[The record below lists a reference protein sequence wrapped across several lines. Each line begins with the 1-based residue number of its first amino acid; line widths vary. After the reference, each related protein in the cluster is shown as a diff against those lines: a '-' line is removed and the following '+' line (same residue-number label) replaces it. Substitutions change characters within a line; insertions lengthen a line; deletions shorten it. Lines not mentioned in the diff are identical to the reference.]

1 MSPLISKQHGR
12 VNSLMLLSVV
22 GLVAALAGIAYNF
35 WQMSISAGWDDQ
47 YRAAVSELRVATQ
60 DINVSSR
67 EAFSGNTSAFDDLLT
82 SETEFP
88 MNLGTLQRGSESLPA
103 PGASMQAYVNSIEGD
118 WAIVNDSVE
127 AILAAQSRI
136 LFLRDVSRNL
146 NTNIK
151 TIQGHYADLVDTL
164 GDSGVSNATLLAAQ
178 QQLWLIERIGRNLDR
193 ILEGGAS
200 AKAAAEEFKQ
210 DALLFQRNMEGLRQ
224 GDSLRDIVALT
235 DADAI
240 ETLELAA
247 ELYVQ
252 ISESVNEIYDA
263 HPELILAA
271 KAAAAIART
280 TPSLSVN
287 IGNAGVQVDR
297 LKDARSFSGTTATYL
312 GGLCVLFLALITV
325 RMNGARSQERQ
336 AKEQAAATEEEVQE
350 KVHEIQP
357 LAEGNLTRDLTVT
370 DGITKPIAVAINQL
384 LAWIREVVASV
395 KNSSSQ
401 VNEAV
406 EESTRASAVVKLS
419 LEEVG
424 SIVADTASTSSEL
437 SLINNHMAALA
448 ETTDQVSDEA
458 VEAARQG
465 DDRVQ
470 TLMVSVEEI
479 RESQQTVA
487 KTSKRLGDD
496 IEIVAD
502 LLFKIREV
510 ANAISTLAMNTRI
523 EAASYSGEG
532 GQRFAGI
539 ADETGKLANQ
549 TNDIVQ
555 EADRAIRSVS
565 NRMAESNRNMEGA
578 TQSLVKLTGI
588 ASNVRERFERILSLS
603 ENTRNYMGDMRQQIQ
618 QSGQSSGHV
627 TDSVSDILEK
637 ILGTQQAANRMD
649 SATNDLRKLFDRLR
663 EDTQRFKMAEE
674 AQDKNTQGED
684 TQGEDTQGENTQGR
698 EIATTA
704 TVVPATDDEVY
715 ELHSASA
722 EKSESDLDLD
732 LELDS
737 FDDMFDAPLHDEL
750 EQKAS

>member
-1 MSPLISKQHGR
+1 ISKQHGR
-12 VNSLMLLSVV
+12 VDSLMLISVL
-22 GLVAALAGIAYNF
+22 GLIAALAGIAYNF
-35 WQMSISAGWDDQ
+35 WQMSISAGWDEQ
-47 YRAAVSELRVATQ
+47 YRGAASALRVTTQ
-60 DINVSSR
+60 EINVSSR
-67 EAFSGNTSAFDDLLT
+67 EAFSGKKAAFGELSAARA
-82 SETEFP
+82 EFP
-88 MNLGTLQRGSESLPA
+88 MNLGVLQRGRGSLPA
-103 PGASMQAYVNSIEGD
+103 PGAAMSSSVGRIVDD
-118 WAIVNDSVE
+118 WAIVGESAE
-127 AILAAQSRI
+127 AILAAQERI
-136 LFLRDVSRNL
+136 LFIRDVSRNL

-151 TIQGHYADLVDTL
+151 TIQAHYADLVDIL
-164 GDSGVSNATLLAAQ
+164 GDLKVSSSTLLAAQ
-178 QQLWLIERIGRNLDR
+178 RQLWLIERIGRNLDR
-193 ILEGGAS
+193 ILEGGTNAQ
-200 AKAAAEEFKQ
+200 AAAEEFKQ
-210 DALLFQRNMEGLRQ
+210 DALMFQRNMEGLRQ
-224 GDSLRDIVALT
+224 GDRLRDISRLR
-235 DADAI
+235 DADAV
-240 ETLELAA
+240 ETLNLAA
-247 ELYVQ
+247 ELYAQ

-263 HPELILAA
+263 HPELIRVAQ
-271 KAAAAIART
+271 AAALITQT

-287 IGNAGVQVDR
+287 VGNAGVQVDQ
-297 LKDARSFSGTTATYL
+297 LADARSFSGRTATYL

-336 AKEQAAATEEEVQE
+336 AQEQAAATEEEVQK
-350 KVHEIQP
+350 KVYEIQP
-357 LAEGNLTRDLTVT
+357 LAEGNLTRDLTET
-370 DGITKPIAVAINQL
+370 DGITQPIAVAINQL
-384 LAWIREVVASV
+384 IAWIREVVTSV
-395 KNSSSQ
+395 NSSSLQ

-406 EESTRASAVVKLS
+406 EESARASEVVKTS

-437 SLINNHMAALA
+437 SLINNHMSELA

-465 DDRVQ
+465 DEGVK

-496 IEIVAD
+496 IETVAD

-588 ASNVRERFERILSLS
+588 ASDVRERFESILTLS
-603 ENTRNYMGDMRQQIQ
+603 ENTRNYMGDMRQQIE

-637 ILGTQQAANRMD
+637 ILGTQQAANRMN
-649 SATNDLRKLFDRLR
+649 SATDDLRKLFDRLR
-663 EDTQRFKMAEE
+663 EDTQRFKLAEE
-674 AQDKNTQGED
+674 GPVKDARRAQAK
-684 TQGEDTQGENTQGR
+684 
-698 EIATTA
+698 
-704 TVVPATDDEVY
+704 PASTRPAPAAADEVV
-715 ELHSASA
+715 ELRTAA
-722 EKSESDLDLD
+722 VDAGELGLDLD
-732 LELDS
+732 SDEDL
-737 FDDMFDAPLHDEL
+737 FATPLLDEL

>member
-1 MSPLISKQHGR
+1 
-12 VNSLMLLSVV
+12 MLLSTV

-35 WQMSISAGWDDQ
+35 WQMSISADWDEQ

-60 DINVSSR
+60 DINVSSQ
-67 EAFSGNTSAFDDLLT
+67 EAFSGKQAAFADLATSMT
-82 SETEFP
+82 GFP
-88 MNLGTLQRGSESLPA
+88 ANLGILQRGGDSLPA
-103 PGASMQAYVNSIEGD
+103 PGGSMPNFVASIERD
-118 WAIVNDSVE
+118 WSIINESV
-127 AILAAQSRI
+127 AVILANQARI

-151 TIQGHYADLVDTL
+151 TIQAHYADLVDILT
-164 GDSGVSNATLLAAQ
+164 DSRVTNSTLLAGQ

-193 ILEGGAS
+193 ILEGGVNAQ
-200 AKAAAEEFKQ
+200 AAAEEFKQ

-224 GDSLRDIVALT
+224 GDSVRNIDALV
-235 DADAI
+235 DSDAI
-240 ETLELAA
+240 DTLGLAS
-247 ELYVQ
+247 ELYAQ

-263 HPELILAA
+263 HPELISAA
-271 KAAAAIART
+271 RAAAAIAQA
-280 TPSLSVN
+280 TPSLNVN
-287 IGNAGVQVDR
+287 VGNAGVQVDQ
-297 LKDARSFSGTTATYL
+297 LKDERSFSGTTATYL

-325 RMNGARSQERQ
+325 RMNGARAQERQ
-336 AKEQAAATEEEVQE
+336 AKEQAAATENEVQE
-350 KVHEIQP
+350 KVYEIQP
-357 LAEGNLTRDLTVT
+357 LAEGNLTSDLTVT

-384 LAWIREVVASV
+384 LAWIREVVTSV
-395 KNSSSQ
+395 KNSSLQ

-406 EESTRASAVVKLS
+406 EESSRASAVVKLS

-437 SLINNHMAALA
+437 SLINNHMAELA

-465 DDRVQ
+465 DDGVQ

-637 ILGTQQAANRMD
+637 ILGTQQAANRMNA
-649 SATNDLRKLFDRLR
+649 ATNDLRKLFDRLR
-663 EDTQRFKMAEE
+663 QDTQRFKLAESVME
-674 AQDKNTQGED
+674 ED
-684 TQGEDTQGENTQGR
+684 
-698 EIATTA
+698 A
-704 TVVPATDDEVY
+704 VPAAITPLCAPEDELF
-715 ELHSASA
+715 ELDTAA
-722 EKSESDLDLD
+722 NETQESGLDFDLDSD
-732 LELDS
+732 E
-737 FDDMFDAPLHDEL
+737 DMFDAPLHDEL
-750 EQKAS
+750 EQKVG

>member
-1 MSPLISKQHGR
+1 M
-12 VNSLMLLSVV
+12 
-22 GLVAALAGIAYNF
+22 
-35 WQMSISAGWDDQ
+35 
-47 YRAAVSELRVATQ
+47 
-60 DINVSSR
+60 DI
-67 EAFSGNTSAFDDLLT
+67 
-82 SETEFP
+82 
-88 MNLGTLQRGSESLPA
+88 
-103 PGASMQAYVNSIEGD
+103 
-118 WAIVNDSVE
+118 
-127 AILAAQSRI
+127 
-136 LFLRDVSRNL
+136 
-146 NTNIK
+146 
-151 TIQGHYADLVDTL
+151 L
-164 GDSGVSNATLLAAQ
+164 GDLNVSNATLLAAQ

-193 ILEGGAS
+193 ILEGGAN
-200 AKAAAEEFKQ
+200 AQVAAEEFKQ
-210 DALLFQRNMEGLRQ
+210 DALMFQRNMEGLRQ
-224 GDSLRDIVALT
+224 GDRLRGIARLSN
-235 DADAI
+235 ADAI
-240 ETLELAA
+240 ETLGFAA
-247 ELYVQ
+247 ELYAQ

-271 KAAAAIART
+271 QAASSIAQT
-280 TPSLSVN
+280 TPSLTVN
-287 IGNAGVQVDR
+287 VGNAGVQVDR
-297 LKDARSFSGTTATYL
+297 LADARTFSGTTATYL

-325 RMNGARSQERQ
+325 RMNGARAQELQ
-336 AKEQAAATEEEVQE
+336 AQEQAAVTEDEVQK
-350 KVHEIQP
+350 KVYEIQP
-357 LAEGNLTRDLTVT
+357 LAEGNLTRDLTET
-370 DGITKPIAVAINQL
+370 DGITQPIAVAINQL
-384 LAWIREVVASV
+384 IAWIREVVTSV
-395 KNSSSQ
+395 NSSSLQ

-406 EESTRASAVVKLS
+406 EESERASDVVKTS

-437 SLINNHMAALA
+437 SLINNHMAELA
-448 ETTDQVSDEA
+448 ETTDKVSDEA
-458 VEAARQG
+458 VDAARQG
-465 DDRVQ
+465 DDGVQ

-588 ASNVRERFERILSLS
+588 ASDVRERFGRILSLS

-637 ILGTQQAANRMD
+637 ILGTQAAANRMN
-649 SATNDLRKLFDRLR
+649 SATDDLRKLFDRLR
-663 EDTQRFKMAEE
+663 EDTQRFKLAEE
-674 AQDKNTQGED
+674 TTTRG
-684 TQGEDTQGENTQGR
+684 GR
-698 EIATTA
+698 HASTEPAPTA
-704 TVVPATDDEVY
+704 DDEVV
-715 ELHSASA
+715 ELRSAA
-722 EKSESDLDLD
+722 LDASELS
-732 LELDS
+732 LELDTDEDLFGS
-737 FDDMFDAPLHDEL
+737 PLPKEL

>member
-1 MSPLISKQHGR
+1 MSPSISKQRGR
-12 VNSLMLLSVV
+12 VDSLMLISAL
-22 GLVAALAGIAYNF
+22 GLVAALAGISYNF
-35 WQMSISAGWDDQ
+35 WQMNISAGWDEQ
-47 YRAAVSELRVATQ
+47 YRDAAADLRVTTH
-60 DINVSSR
+60 DINVSAR
-67 EAFSGNTSAFDDLLT
+67 EAFAGDKAAFTKL
-82 SETEFP
+82 SSSWAEFP
-88 MNLGTLQRGSESLPA
+88 INLGLLQRGRGSLPA
-103 PGASMQAYVNSIEGD
+103 PGASMANNVAAIEDDWSVVGD
-118 WAIVNDSVE
+118 SAK
-127 AILAAQSRI
+127 AILSAKDRI
-136 LFLRDVSRNL
+136 LFIRDVSRNL

-151 TIQGHYADLVDTL
+151 TIQAHYADLVDIL
-164 GDSGVSNATLLAAQ
+164 GDLRVSSSTLLAAQ

-193 ILEGGAS
+193 ILEGGAN
-200 AKAAAEEFKQ
+200 AQVAAEEFKQ
-210 DALLFQRNMEGLRQ
+210 DALMFQRNMEGLRQ
-224 GDSLRDIVALT
+224 GDRLRDIDMLRNA
-235 DADAI
+235 AAI
-240 ETLELAA
+240 ETLGFAT
-247 ELYVQ
+247 ELYAQ

-263 HPELILAA
+263 HPELIRAA
-271 KAAAAIART
+271 EAATLIAQRA
-280 TPSLSVN
+280 PSLSVN
-287 IGNAGVQVDR
+287 VGNAGVQVDQLADER
-297 LKDARSFSGTTATYL
+297 PFNVSTATYL

-325 RMNGARSQERQ
+325 RMNGARAQERQ
-336 AKEQAAATEEEVQE
+336 SQEQAAATEEEVQK
-350 KVHEIQP
+350 KVFEIQP

-370 DGITKPIAVAINQL
+370 DGITQPIAVAINQL
-384 LAWIREVVASV
+384 IAWIREVVTSV
-395 KNSSSQ
+395 NSSSLQ

-406 EESTRASAVVKLS
+406 EESARASEVVKSS

-437 SLINNHMAALA
+437 SLINNHMSELA
-448 ETTDQVSDEA
+448 ETTDQVSDQA

-465 DDRVQ
+465 DDGVQ

-588 ASNVRERFERILSLS
+588 ASDVRERFDRILSLS

-637 ILGTQQAANRMD
+637 ILGTQQAANRMNA
-649 SATNDLRKLFDRLR
+649 ATDDLRKLFDRLR
-663 EDTQRFKMAEE
+663 EDTQRFKLADDGSRSVKPGEPAKSATSAPGE
-674 AQDKNTQGED
+674 TLPVGED
-684 TQGEDTQGENTQGR
+684 E
-698 EIATTA
+698 
-704 TVVPATDDEVY
+704 VV
-715 ELHSASA
+715 ELHSAP
-722 EKSESDLDLD
+722 SDLAEMA

-737 FDDMFDAPLHDEL
+737 DDDLFDSPLDDEL